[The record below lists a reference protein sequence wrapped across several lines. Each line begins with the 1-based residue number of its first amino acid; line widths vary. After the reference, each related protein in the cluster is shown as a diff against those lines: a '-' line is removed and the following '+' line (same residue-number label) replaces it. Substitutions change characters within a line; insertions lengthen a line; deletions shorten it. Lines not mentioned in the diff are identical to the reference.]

1 MKNCVVQF
9 YMEPAG
15 FPQPNF
21 VNIKVN
27 EELLEYSKKSSK
39 LYANKCGANYIL
51 INKPKIN
58 HIHPTFERFDL
69 FSNMEW
75 WKKYDHILYLDTDVI
90 CWPSSPNI
98 FEMYS
103 NKESFKVCED
113 RIAKKKSTSW
123 HEQREKDTI
132 LSNFKP
138 EVLRT
143 NRFNAGVFMLNEYSA
158 NIISAHLK
166 YKEYNDDDNRI
177 LIHAV
182 LSSGVSTEFMDW
194 RFNKKN
200 GVKSWFGHGYGQEKY
215 KTDNKLLSM
224 ARQIFKI

>member
-1 MKNCVVQF
+1 
-9 YMEPAG
+9 MESAG

-27 EELLEYSKKSSK
+27 KELLEYSKKSSK

-90 CWPSSPNI
+90 CWPSAPNI

-166 YKEYNDDDNRI
+166 YKEYNEDDNRI

>member
-1 MKNCVVQF
+1 
-9 YMEPAG
+9 MESAG
-15 FPQPNF
+15 FSQPNF

-39 LYANKCGANYIL
+39 LYANRCGADYIL

-90 CWPSSPNI
+90 CWPSAPNI

-113 RIAKKKSTSW
+113 RIAKKKSISW

>member
-1 MKNCVVQF
+1 
-9 YMEPAG
+9 MESAG

-27 EELLEYSKKSSK
+27 KELLEYSKKSSK

>member
-1 MKNCVVQF
+1 
-9 YMEPAG
+9 MESAG

-90 CWPSSPNI
+90 CWPSAPNI

-166 YKEYNDDDNRI
+166 YKEYNEDERNYNDSFS
-177 LIHAV
+177 
-182 LSSGVSTEFMDW
+182 LSLKST
-194 RFNKKN
+194 KII
-200 GVKSWFGHGYGQEKY
+200 Y
-215 KTDNKLLSM
+215 LLN
-224 ARQIFKI
+224 